1 MSALRLGLAQIDPVV
16 GDFAHNAALI
26 AGVFARLAAQGAEL
40 VLTPELALSGYPPED
55 LLLRPDFYRA
65 ARRHLESLA
74 ALTTEE
80 GPALLVGVPWA
91 DEGGRFNAAALLRG
105 GRIDGIYRKRLLP
118 NYAVFDEKRYFCAGN
133 EPFVFTHRGVRV
145 GVVICEDA
153 WSAGPVEETAVQGA
167 ELVVALNASPYHQ
180 QKWRERQAVVAE
192 RVRASGRAMLYAN
205 LVGGQD
211 ELVFDGASFAVD
223 AQGALAWQGPFFAEA
238 EAVLEWRE
246 GSWQPHAPCFD
257 PLPPEEELYRALVL
271 GVRDYLGKNGFPG
284 AIIGLSGGI
293 DSALT
298 LCLAVDALGPER
310 VRAVMLP
317 SPYTATMSLEDAA
330 TLAAR
335 LGVRYD
341 VIPIEPAMNT
351 FSAMLE
357 PFFAGLP
364 PDTTEE
370 NLQSRIRG
378 VLLMALSNKTG
389 ALVLTT
395 GNKSEMATGYATL
408 YGDMAG
414 GFAVLKDVYKTQVY
428 RLARWRNRNG
438 EVIPERIIT
447 RPPSAELKP
456 NQCDQDSLPPYDV
469 LDQIIERY
477 MEWEC
482 SPREIIAAGF
492 DVAAV
497 RRAVTLLKRSEY
509 KRRQAPIGVRVSRRA
524 FGRDWRYPITARYAD
539 EYDEESGA

>member
-16 GDFAHNAALI
+16 GDFAYNESLI
-26 AGVFARLAAQGAEL
+26 AGAFTRLAAQGAEL

-317 SPYTATMSLEDAA
+317 SPYTAAMSLEDAS

-341 VIPIEPAMNT
+341 VVPIEPAMNT
-351 FSAMLE
+351 FAAMLE

-378 VLLMALSNKTG
+378 VLLMALSNKWG
-389 ALVLTT
+389 SLVLTT
-395 GNKSEMATGYATL
+395 GNKSEVAVGYCTL

-414 GFAVLKDVYKTQVY
+414 GLAVISDVPKTMVY
-428 RLARWRNRNG
+428 ELCRRVNLRRPG
-438 EVIPERIIT
+438 TIPENVFLK
-447 RPPSAELKP
+447 PPSAELRP
-456 NQCDQDSLPPYDV
+456 NQKDSDSLPEYDV
-469 LDQIIERY
+469 LDPILKAYIEE
-477 MEWEC
+477 MKAP
-482 SPREIIAAGF
+482 SQIAAEL
-492 DVAAV
+492 DLPLDLV
-497 RRAVTLLKRSEY
+497 RGIINRVDRNEY
-509 KRRQAPIGVRVSRRA
+509 KRQQAAPGLKVTTKA
-524 FGRDWRYPITARYAD
+524 FGMGRRFPIAQRFY
-539 EYDEESGA
+539 E